1 MQDKDQ
7 ASTILRGN
15 DVEYAAKAAMD
26 GWVIEPDIEGLMCEI
41 ASMVELC
48 VQPVEQQ
55 EYDINFMVS
64 TSRFKC
70 LCAPFRYPISLCN

>member
-15 DVEYAAKAAMD
+15 GVEYAAKAAMD

-55 EYDINFMVS
+55 GYDMSLIPVLILW
-64 TSRFKC
+64 C
-70 LCAPFRYPISLCN
+70 LPPDSNAFVLW